1 MISNKLREYMSVCM
15 CHRCVCFSVDTLC
28 RFGELDL
35 NVIQMDFYMVYKM
48 RLFKERR
55 KSVESGNQGL
65 VKL

>member
-1 MISNKLREYMSVCM
+1 M